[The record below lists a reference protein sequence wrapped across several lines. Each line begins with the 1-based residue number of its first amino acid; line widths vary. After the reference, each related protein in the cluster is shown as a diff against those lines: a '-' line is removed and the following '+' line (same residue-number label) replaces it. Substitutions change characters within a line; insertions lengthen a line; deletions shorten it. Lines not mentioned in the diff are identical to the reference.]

1 MKKLF
6 IITGEYSGDIH
17 AAKVVSE
24 LKKINPDIEIEAV
37 GGENLAK
44 QGVKLFSNHDKM
56 SAMGLTPK
64 IVVNHL
70 LLGRRLV
77 NYLTKEYKPDLVLL
91 VDYGTF
97 NLNISKLL
105 HKAKI
110 KTYFYIPPQIWASRK
125 WRLNTVKRTIDKVL
139 TIFPFENKMYEKEG
153 IKAEF
158 VGHPLV
164 DELPMFEDSQK
175 DALFEKY
182 NLDKKKKLISVFP
195 GSRPFELKFLFK
207 RFIDA
212 AKIIEENIE
221 DVQFVVSHAPNLKD
235 EIFEKFLPKNC
246 DYKIIKGDN
255 RRLLAFSDFL
265 ILASGTVALEAALYE
280 TPMLIAYRGP
290 WFFYF
295 VAMLV
300 LCTKYVS
307 LPNVIADK
315 FIFPE
320 LIQGKC
326 NPKTIAKNALEI
338 IKNEKKYNQIKTD
351 LKNIRNLLA
360 SENSTKNAAL
370 IISKDINLR
379 EN

>member
-6 IITGEYSGDIH
+6 IITGEHSGDIH

-24 LKKINPDIEIEAV
+24 LKKINPDIEIEAI
-37 GGENLAK
+37 GGENLQK
-44 QGVKLFSNHDKM
+44 QGVKLFSTQEKM

-64 IVVNHL
+64 IIVDHFILGKKVVD
-70 LLGRRLV
+70 
-77 NYLTKEYKPDLVLL
+77 YLTKEYKPDLVLL

-105 HKAKI
+105 HRAKI

-125 WRLNTVKRTIDKVL
+125 WRLRTVKNNIDKVL
-139 TIFPFENKMYEKEG
+139 TIFPFENKMYEEKG

-164 DELPMFEDSQK
+164 DELPKFNEVDER
-175 DALFEKY
+175 EKFY
-182 NLDKKKKLISVFP
+182 NQYGLDKNKKLIAIFP
-195 GSRPFELKFLFK
+195 GSRSFELKFLFK
-207 RFIDA
+207 RFIEA
-212 AKIIEENIE
+212 AKIIEKEKN
-221 DVQFVVSHAPNLKD
+221 DVQIVISHAPNLK
-235 EIFEKFLPKNC
+235 EEVFNKFLPKNC
-246 DYKIIKGDN
+246 NYKIIKGDN
-255 RRLLAFSDFL
+255 KRLLAFSDFL

-300 LCTKYVS
+300 ICTKYVS

-320 LIQGKC
+320 LLQGKC
-326 NPKTIAKNALEI
+326 NPNEIAKNAIDIL
-338 IKNEKKYNQIKTD
+338 NTPNQYNQIKSD
-351 LKNIRNLLA
+351 LKNIRSLLD
-360 SENSTKNAAL
+360 SENSTKNAAK
-370 IISKDINLR
+370 IIAKDI
-379 EN
+379 

>member
-24 LKKINPDIEIEAV
+24 LKKINSDIEIEAV

-44 QGVKLFSNHDKM
+44 QGVKLFSNHEKM

-64 IVVNHL
+64 IIVNHL
-70 LLGRRLV
+70 LLGRRLAD
-77 NYLTKEYKPDLVLL
+77 YLIKEYKPDLVLL

-105 HKAKI
+105 HRAKI

-125 WRLNTVKRTIDKVL
+125 WRLNTVKKTIDKVL

-164 DELPMFEDSQK
+164 DELPKFGESEK
-175 DALFEKY
+175 NALFEQY
-182 NLDKKKKLISVFP
+182 NLDKEKRLISVFP

-207 RFIDA
+207 RFVNA
-212 AKIIEENIE
+212 AKIIGESVEN
-221 DVQFVVSHAPNLKD
+221 VQFVISHAPNLKD
-235 EIFEKFLPKNC
+235 EIFEKYLPKKC

-255 RRLLAFSDFL
+255 RRLLAFSDLL
-265 ILASGTVALEAALYE
+265 ILASGTVALEAAFYE

-300 LCTKYVS
+300 ICTKYVS

-326 NPKTIAKNALEI
+326 NPKTIAENAIEI
-338 IKNEKKYNQIKTD
+338 IKNEKKYSRIKSD
-351 LKNIRNLLA
+351 LRNIRNLLA
-360 SENSTKNAAL
+360 SENSTKKAAL
-370 IISKDINLR
+370 IISNDI
-379 EN
+379 

>member
-1 MKKLF
+1 MSKKLF

-17 AAKVVSE
+17 AAKVVAE
-24 LKKINPDIEIEAV
+24 IKKINPDIEIEAV
-37 GGENLAK
+37 GGQNLAA
-44 QGVKLFSNHDKM
+44 QGVKLFSGHDKM

-64 IVVNHL
+64 IIFNHIM
-70 LLGRRLV
+70 LGRKIV
-77 NYLTKEYKPDLVLL
+77 KYLTKEYKPDLVLL

-105 HKAKI
+105 HRAGI

-125 WRLNTVKRTIDKVL
+125 WRLRTVKNNIDKVL
-139 TIFPFENKMYEKEG
+139 TIFPFENKMYEQKG

-164 DELPMFEDSQK
+164 DELPAFSPDEKDKLYED
-175 DALFEKY
+175 Y
-182 NLDKKKKLISVFP
+182 GLDKTKKLISVFP

-207 RFIDA
+207 RFVEA
-212 AKIIEENIE
+212 AKILGDKTGNI
-221 DVQFVVSHAPNLKD
+221 QFVISHAPNLKD
-235 EIFEKFLPKNC
+235 EVFEKFLPKNC

-255 RRLLAFSDFL
+255 RRLLALSDFL

-290 WFFYF
+290 WFFYL

-300 LCTKYVS
+300 ICTPYVS
-307 LPNVIADK
+307 LPNVIANM

-320 LIQGKC
+320 LLQGDCTPKKIAQTAFSIIS
-326 NPKTIAKNALEI
+326 NPQI
-338 IKNEKKYNQIKTD
+338 YNQIKSE
-351 LKNIRNLLA
+351 LKNIRSLLD
-360 SENSTKNAAL
+360 SENSTKNAAK
-370 IISKDINLR
+370 IILKDI
-379 EN
+379 

>member
-1 MKKLF
+1 M
-6 IITGEYSGDIH
+6 
-17 AAKVVSE
+17 
-24 LKKINPDIEIEAV
+24 
-37 GGENLAK
+37 
-44 QGVKLFSNHDKM
+44 
-56 SAMGLTPK
+56 
-64 IVVNHL
+64 
-70 LLGRRLV
+70 
-77 NYLTKEYKPDLVLL
+77 
-91 VDYGTF
+91 
-97 NLNISKLL
+97 
-105 HKAKI
+105 
-110 KTYFYIPPQIWASRK
+110 
-125 WRLNTVKRTIDKVL
+125 
-139 TIFPFENKMYEKEG
+139 
-153 IKAEF
+153 
-158 VGHPLV
+158 
-164 DELPMFEDSQK
+164 
-175 DALFEKY
+175 
-182 NLDKKKKLISVFP
+182 ISVFP

-207 RFIDA
+207 RFTDA
-212 AKIIEENIE
+212 AKIIGENVE
-221 DVQFVVSHAPNLKD
+221 NVQFVVSHAPNLKD

-246 DYKIIKGDN
+246 DYKIINGDN

-300 LCTKYVS
+300 LCSKYVS

-338 IKNEKKYNQIKTD
+338 IKNEKKYNQIKND

-370 IISKDINLR
+370 IILKDICPQ

>member
-37 GGENLAK
+37 GGENLAN

-64 IVVNHL
+64 IIINHFV
-70 LLGRRLV
+70 LGRKLV

-105 HKAKI
+105 HRAKI

-125 WRLNTVKRTIDKVL
+125 WRLNTVKKTIDKVL
-139 TIFPFENKMYEKEG
+139 TIFPFENEMYEKEG

-158 VGHPLV
+158 VGHPLA
-164 DELPMFEDSQK
+164 DELPKFDETQK
-175 DALFEKY
+175 DALFEQY
-182 NLDKKKKLISVFP
+182 NLDKSKRLISIFP

-207 RFIDA
+207 RFVEA
-212 AKIIEENIE
+212 AKIIGENIE
-221 DVQFVVSHAPNLKD
+221 NVQFVISHAPNLKD
-235 EIFEKFLPKNC
+235 KVFEKFLPKNC
-246 DYKIIKGDN
+246 NYKIIKGDN

-290 WFFYF
+290 WFFYL

-307 LPNVIADK
+307 LPNVIENK

-326 NPKTIAKNALEI
+326 NPKTIAQTAVSIMNDET
-338 IKNEKKYNQIKTD
+338 KYNQIKAD
-351 LKNIRNLLA
+351 LKEVRSLLD
-360 SENSTKNAAL
+360 SENSTRNAAL
-370 IISKDINLR
+370 IIAKDI
-379 EN
+379 

>member
-24 LKKINPDIEIEAV
+24 LKKLNSEIIIEAI
-37 GGENLAK
+37 GGQNLSA
-44 QGVKLFSNHDKM
+44 QGVKLFSTHEKM

-64 IVVNHL
+64 IIIDHIS
-70 LLGRRLV
+70 LGRRVV

-105 HKAKI
+105 HKAGI

-125 WRLNTVKRTIDKVL
+125 WRLRTVKNNIDKVL
-139 TIFPFENKMYEKEG
+139 TIFPFEKKMYEQKG

-164 DELPMFEDSQK
+164 DELPLADDLGGKEEFYN
-175 DALFEKY
+175 KY
-182 NLDKKKKLISVFP
+182 NLDKSKKLISIFP
-195 GSRPFELKFLFK
+195 GSRVFELKFLFK
-207 RFIDA
+207 RMVEA
-212 AKIIEENIE
+212 AKIIEGKKEN
-221 DVQFVVSHAPNLKD
+221 VQFVISHAPNLKD
-235 EIFEKFLPKNC
+235 EVFEKYLPKNC
-246 DYKIIKGDN
+246 DYKVIKSDN
-255 RRLLAFSDFL
+255 RRLLAYSDFL

-280 TPMLIAYRGP
+280 TPMLITYRGP
-290 WFFYF
+290 WFFYLI
-295 VAMLV
+295 AMLV
-300 LCTKYVS
+300 ICTKYVS

-320 LIQGKC
+320 LLQGDC
-326 NPKTIAKNALEI
+326 TPKKIAQTSLSI
-338 IKNEKKYNQIKTD
+338 INSPSKYNQIKND
-351 LKNIRNLLA
+351 LKAIKTSLD
-360 SENSTKNAAL
+360 SENSTYNAAK
-370 IISKDINLR
+370 IINEDISN
-379 EN
+379 E

>member
-24 LKKINPDIEIEAV
+24 LKKFNPEIQIEAI
-37 GGENLAK
+37 GGQNLAAA
-44 QGVKLFSNHDKM
+44 GVKLFSTNEKM

-64 IVVNHL
+64 IVIDHL
-70 LLGRRLV
+70 LLGKRV
-77 NYLTKEYKPDLVLL
+77 ADYITKEYKPDLVLL

-105 HKAKI
+105 HKAGI

-125 WRLNTVKRTIDKVL
+125 WRLRTVKNNIDKVL
-139 TIFPFENKMYEKEG
+139 TIFPFENKMYEEKD

-164 DELPMFEDSQK
+164 DELPKFQPSEKNDF
-175 DALFEKY
+175 FEKY
-182 NLDKKKKLISVFP
+182 GLDKNKKLISIFP
-195 GSRPFELKFLFK
+195 GSRAFELKFLFK
-207 RFIDA
+207 RFVDA
-212 AKIIEENIE
+212 AKIIEKKEN
-221 DVQFVVSHAPNLKD
+221 DVQFVISHAPNLKD
-235 EIFEKFLPKNC
+235 DVFNKFLPSDCN
-246 DYKIIKGDN
+246 YKIIKGDN

-300 LCTKYVS
+300 ICTKYVS
-307 LPNVIADK
+307 LPNVIMDK

-320 LIQGKC
+320 LLQGNC
-326 NPKTIAKNALEI
+326 NAEKIAQNSLEI
-338 IKNEKKYNQIKTD
+338 INNPNKYNIIKTD
-351 LKNIRNLLA
+351 LKNVRTLLD
-360 SENSTKNAAL
+360 SENSTYNAAK
-370 IISKDINLR
+370 IIAQDI
-379 EN
+379 

>member
-24 LKKINPDIEIEAV
+24 LRKINPDIEIEAI
-37 GGENLAK
+37 GGANLEA
-44 QGVKLFSNHDKM
+44 QGVKLFSNHEKM

-64 IVVNHL
+64 IVLNHIF
-70 LLGRRLV
+70 LGKHLV
-77 NYLTKEYKPDLVLL
+77 DYLTKEYKPDLVLL

-105 HKAKI
+105 KRAKI

-125 WRLNTVKRTIDKVL
+125 WRLNTVKKTIDKVL
-139 TIFPFENKMYEKEG
+139 TIFPFENKMYEDKG
-153 IKAEF
+153 IKAQF
-158 VGHPLV
+158 VGHPIV
-164 DELPMFEDSQK
+164 DELPKFEPEEK
-175 DALFEKY
+175 EKLFEKY
-182 NLDKKKKLISVFP
+182 GLDKSKKLISIFP

-212 AKIIEENIE
+212 SKIIGENAENI
-221 DVQFVVSHAPNLKD
+221 QFVVSHAPNLKD
-235 EIFEKFLPKNC
+235 EVFEKFLPKNC
-246 DYKIIKGDN
+246 NYKIIKGDN

-295 VAMLV
+295 VAKLV
-300 LCTKYVS
+300 MCTKYVS
-307 LPNVIADK
+307 LPNVIEDK

-320 LIQGKC
+320 LLQADC
-326 NPKTIAKNALEI
+326 NPEKIAQEALKI
-338 IKNEKKYNQIKTD
+338 INDKERYEQIKTD
-351 LKNIRNLLA
+351 LKNVRSLLD
-360 SENSTKNAAL
+360 SKNSTQNAAK
-370 IISKDINLR
+370 IISEDI
-379 EN
+379 

>member
-24 LKKINPDIEIEAV
+24 LKKLNPAIEVEAV
-37 GGENLAK
+37 GGENLAR

-64 IVVNHL
+64 IILNHIF
-70 LLGRRLV
+70 LGKKV
-77 NYLTKEYKPDLVLL
+77 ADYLTKEYKPDLVLL

-105 HKAKI
+105 KHAGI

-125 WRLNTVKRTIDKVL
+125 WRLRTVKNTINKVL
-139 TIFPFENKMYEKEG
+139 TIFPFENKMYEEKG
-153 IKAEF
+153 IKAQF

-164 DELPMFEDSQK
+164 DELPVFNKGEK
-175 DALFEKY
+175 DALYEKYGFEK
-182 NLDKKKKLISVFP
+182 NKKLISIFP

-207 RFIDA
+207 RFVDA
-212 AKIIEENIE
+212 AKIIGENVE
-221 DVQFVVSHAPNLKD
+221 NVQFAVSHAPNLKD
-235 EIFEKFLPKNC
+235 ETFEKYLPKECN
-246 DYKIIKGDN
+246 YKIIKGDN

-295 VAMLV
+295 VAKLV
-300 LCTKYVS
+300 MCTKYVS
-307 LPNVIADK
+307 LPNIIENK
-315 FIFPE
+315 YIFPE
-320 LIQGKC
+320 LLQGDC
-326 NPKTIAKNALEI
+326 NPKKIADNAIKI
-338 IKNEKKYNQIKTD
+338 ITDENIYSQIKSD
-351 LKNIRNLLA
+351 LKNVRSLLD
-360 SENSTKNAAL
+360 SNNSTLNAAK
-370 IISKDINLR
+370 IICEDI
-379 EN
+379 

>member
-64 IVVNHL
+64 IVINHL

-77 NYLTKEYKPDLVLL
+77 DYLTKEYKPDLVLL

-105 HKAKI
+105 HRAKI

-125 WRLNTVKRTIDKVL
+125 WRLNTVKKTIDKVL

-164 DELPMFEDSQK
+164 DELPKFDESEK
-175 DALFEKY
+175 TALFEKY
-182 NLDKKKKLISVFP
+182 NLDKGKRLISIFP

-207 RFIDA
+207 RFTDV
-212 AKIIEENIE
+212 AKIIGENV
-221 DVQFVVSHAPNLKD
+221 DNVQFVVSHAPNLKD

-295 VAMLV
+295 IAMLV

-320 LIQGKC
+320 LLQGKC
-326 NPKTIAKNALEI
+326 NPETIAQNAIEI
-338 IKNEKKYNQIKTD
+338 IKNEEKYNQIKSD
-351 LKNIRNLLA
+351 LKNIRERLA

-370 IISKDINLR
+370 IISKDI
-379 EN
+379 